1 MSSRR
6 NNVSKPPLP
15 KGPKPKKKNDDGM
28 SDTSSNISYDEE
40 LSFERRPSFKEPV
53 HTLIDTSKRT
63 LKTLHHTLYLMKPRM
78 LKTKMIED
86 IEDKYNEI
94 NELHFVLKHYKDEA
108 AKALDV
114 AKNCR
119 VVVSK
124 IMNKYLVLGWF

>member
-15 KGPKPKKKNDDGM
+15 KVPKPKKKNDDGM

-78 LKTKMIED
+78 LKTKMIE
-86 IEDKYNEI
+86 IIRRY
-94 NELHFVLKHYKDEA
+94 
-108 AKALDV
+108 
-114 AKNCR
+114 
-119 VVVSK
+119 
-124 IMNKYLVLGWF
+124 

>member
-1 MSSRR
+1 
-6 NNVSKPPLP
+6 
-15 KGPKPKKKNDDGM
+15 
-28 SDTSSNISYDEE
+28 
-40 LSFERRPSFKEPV
+40 
-53 HTLIDTSKRT
+53 
-63 LKTLHHTLYLMKPRM
+63 MKPRM

-124 IMNKYLVLGWF
+124 IMNKYLVEKSELQSCMKDLNYHYATIWFIVLIKLFHKNENFLSINI